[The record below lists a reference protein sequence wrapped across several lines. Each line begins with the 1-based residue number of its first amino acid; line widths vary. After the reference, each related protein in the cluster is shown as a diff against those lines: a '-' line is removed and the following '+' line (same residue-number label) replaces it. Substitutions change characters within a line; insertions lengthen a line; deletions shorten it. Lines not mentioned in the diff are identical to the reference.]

1 MYVNGGPVGFGMLP
15 SAAHHFVSALGGPTV
30 PEPAHPAPQRP
41 YTDGHTPLYQML
53 VHEWQYL
60 GRCSPECC
68 RPGMAQI
75 HHLSAPARW

>member
-1 MYVNGGPVGFGMLP
+1 MYVHDGPTGLGIRP
-15 SAAHHFVSALGGPTV
+15 SDWYAHPPQTYGHVQAAPAGPAAHAVYND
-30 PEPAHPAPQRP
+30 PQ
-41 YTDGHTPLYQML
+41 TPLYQML

-75 HHLSAPARW
+75 HHVFGQGRL